1 MKKIFYFFG
10 AFILIGCSK
19 LDKLDLNYNPD
30 LNTLVKLDSIKVTQ
44 RIDTL
49 IISKGFKYTVTGY
62 YSNKTTKDFSDSVTI
77 STDKSNL
84 TISGNSFIGAQSG
97 KANVSFSYKNFL
109 AKDSLYVS
117 EIEEVKSIDTYLTN
131 PVAGAKIIVPVVI
144 INYYATL
151 NGVDIDTKRQPSYGS
166 LDPITIENLK
176 LKTIDEL
183 KLTKFGMEEG
193 AKHRGFNNTSANPNI
208 GIQVVKHYNVYE
220 IKKVM
225 SADKINYFTD
235 FKDLFTKLNIKSAV
249 DDLGAKEVWFSLRP
263 LSAEYPVVKN
273 ENLSPENFQAGGPES
288 NMSSPTSGD
297 VSNSWRIADDLP
309 IYNSTYVVY
318 TYNLH
323 RSHAE
328 NIHNHGHQ
336 IEAQLNQIDIGDFSK
351 DERLFLNKFVGVSN
365 IKYAGKPLGR
375 NGMTHFPPNTT
386 VDYDWNNTTIVKS
399 DIEDWKPE
407 GGNLKDIDNKRWM
420 STNYVYPSVAYKV
433 DENDAQYKWI
443 MFWFQTI
450 PGANNDIKYGNYT
463 ISNWWDILYNW
474 DNAIRTKK
482 KLYE

>member
-1 MKKIFYFFG
+1 MI
-10 AFILIGCSK
+10 CS
-19 LDKLDLNYNPD
+19 
-30 LNTLVKLDSIKVTQ
+30 
-44 RIDTL
+44 
-49 IISKGFKYTVTGY
+49 
-62 YSNKTTKDFSDSVTI
+62 
-77 STDKSNL
+77 
-84 TISGNSFIGAQSG
+84 
-97 KANVSFSYKNFL
+97 
-109 AKDSLYVS
+109 
-117 EIEEVKSIDTYLTN
+117 
-131 PVAGAKIIVPVVI
+131 
-144 INYYATL
+144 
-151 NGVDIDTKRQPSYGS
+151 
-166 LDPITIENLK
+166 
-176 LKTIDEL
+176 
-183 KLTKFGMEEG
+183 
-193 AKHRGFNNTSANPNI
+193 
-208 GIQVVKHYNVYE
+208 
-220 IKKVM
+220 
-225 SADKINYFTD
+225 
-235 FKDLFTKLNIKSAV
+235 IKSAV
-249 DDLGAKEVWFSLRP
+249 QDLGVKEVWFSLRP

-336 IEAQLNQIDIGDFSK
+336 IESQLNQIDVGDFSK

-375 NGMTHFPPNTT
+375 NGMTHFPPNAT
-386 VDYDWNNTTIVKS
+386 VDYDWNNSTIVKS

-407 GGNLKDIDNKRWM
+407 GGTLKDIDNKRWM

-450 PGANNDIKYGNYT
+450 PGANNGIKYGNYT

-482 KLYE
+482 QLYE

>member
-1 MKKIFYFFG
+1 MKKIFYFLG
-10 AFILIGCSK
+10 VFILIGCSK
-19 LDKLDLNYNPD
+19 LDKLDLNYNPE
-30 LNTLVKLDSIKVTQ
+30 LNAIIKLDSIKVTQ

-62 YSNKTTKDFSDSVTI
+62 YSNKTTKDFTDSVTI
-77 STDKSNL
+77 STNKSNL
-84 TISGNSFIGAQSG
+84 TISGNTFIGAQSG
-97 KANVSFSYKNFL
+97 KANVLFSYKNFL
-109 AKDSLYVS
+109 LNDSLYVS
-117 EIEEVKSIDTYLTN
+117 EIEEVKTIDSYLTN

-144 INYYATL
+144 INYYATT
-151 NGVDIDTKRQPSYGS
+151 NGIDIDTKKQPSYGS

-183 KLTKFGMEEG
+183 KLTKYGLEEG
-193 AKHRGFNNTSANPNI
+193 SKYRGFNNINSNPNI
-208 GIQVVKHYNVYE
+208 GIKVVKYFNVYE

-225 SADKINYFTD
+225 SADKTNYFAD
-235 FKDLFTKLNIKSAV
+235 FNDMFAKLNIKSAV
-249 DDLGAKEVWFSLRP
+249 QDLGVKEVWFSLRP

-336 IEAQLNQIDIGDFSK
+336 IESQLNQIDVGDFSK
-351 DERLFLNKFVGVSN
+351 DERLFLNKFVGVSSS
-365 IKYAGKPLGR
+365 
-375 NGMTHFPPNTT
+375 PNT
-386 VDYDWNNTTIVKS
+386 V
-399 DIEDWKPE
+399 
-407 GGNLKDIDNKRWM
+407 
-420 STNYVYPSVAYKV
+420 
-433 DENDAQYKWI
+433 
-443 MFWFQTI
+443 
-450 PGANNDIKYGNYT
+450 
-463 ISNWWDILYNW
+463 
-474 DNAIRTKK
+474 
-482 KLYE
+482 